1 MKRGRSKT
9 KEEYINIRIK
19 QLKQAYKLASDEYDK
34 HWYLRLIQELKWVL
48 QNES

>member
-1 MKRGRSKT
+1 MKRGRGKT
-9 KEEYINIRIK
+9 KEEYINIRIQ
-19 QLKQAYKLASDEYDK
+19 QLKQDYKVATNDYDK